1 VDLGEHGA
9 PVRQNGNVMATNR
22 YPAIFFGTTV
32 AVAALLLS
40 GCAANESGDQTSTLS
55 GTLDG
60 AGSSAQASAEDVWIS
75 QFQRANASVTI
86 NYDPT
91 GSGAG
96 REQFIGGG
104 VDFAGSDSALS
115 DEELAGEF
123 AACAPGSTAIDLPV
137 YVSPLVLVY
146 NVDGV
151 DTLRLD
157 PASIAK
163 IFSGAITRWNDPALV
178 ALNPDATLPDE
189 QISAVH
195 RSDDSGT
202 TKNFADYLYQ
212 NVPEI
217 WTNEPADAFP
227 YAGEGAQGNSGVVS
241 AVANGNNTIGYA
253 DASRVGDLDVA
264 ALQVGEEFVEY
275 STEAAAAIIDAS
287 PLVER
292 ENPNDLVVDVDRTST
307 ASGVYP
313 LVLVSYLIA
322 CEEYP
327 DAEQAELVATYLGY
341 VASPEGQAAAA
352 ESAGSAPLSADFSAK
367 VLDAVASI
375 R

>member
-1 VDLGEHGA
+1 MGTVIALKKHPAALLGAGA
-9 PVRQNGNVMATNR
+9 T
-22 YPAIFFGTTV
+22 
-32 AVAALLLS
+32 VAALLLT
-40 GCAANESGDQTSTLS
+40 GCAANESGEGTSDLA

-60 AGSSAQASAEDVWIS
+60 AGSSAQAAAEDVWIS
-75 QFQRANASVTI
+75 SFQRQNASVTI

-115 DEELAGEF
+115 DEELAGQF
-123 AACAPGSTAIDLPV
+123 GACAPGSAAIDLPV

-151 DTLRLD
+151 DDLRVD
-157 PASIAK
+157 PAAIAG
-163 IFSGAITRWNDPALV
+163 IFAGTITRWNDPALV
-178 ALNPDATLPDE
+178 ALNPDAALPDE

-202 TKNFADYLYQ
+202 TKNFADYLHQ

-217 WTNEPADAFP
+217 WTNEPADGFP

-241 AVANGNNTIGYA
+241 AVANGNNIIGYA
-253 DASRVGDLDVA
+253 DASRVGDLSVA
-264 ALQVGEEFVEY
+264 SLRVGDDFVDY

-292 ENPNDLVVDVDRTST
+292 SNQNDLVVDVDRTST
-307 ASGVYP
+307 AAGVYP

-327 DAEQAELVATYLGY
+327 DAEQGELVAAYLAY
-341 VASPEGQAAAA
+341 VAGPEGQAAAA
-352 ESAGSAPLSADFSAK
+352 ESAGSAPLSDEFSDR

>member
-1 VDLGEHGA
+1 MIAIQKHPA
-9 PVRQNGNVMATNR
+9 PLLAAGVTAAT
-22 YPAIFFGTTV
+22 
-32 AVAALLLS
+32 LLLT
-40 GCAANESGDQTSTLS
+40 GCAANESGQGTSSLS

-60 AGSSAQASAEDVWIS
+60 AGSSAQASAEDVWVS
-75 QFQRANASVTI
+75 HFQRENASVTI

-115 DEELAGEF
+115 DDELADGF
-123 AACAPGSTAIDLPV
+123 AACAPGSSAIDLPV

-151 DTLRLD
+151 DNLRLD
-157 PASIAK
+157 PTTIAN
-163 IFSGAITRWNDPALV
+163 IYSGAITRWNDPAIV

-202 TKNFADYLYQ
+202 TKNFADYLHQ

-241 AVANGNNTIGYA
+241 AVANGNNIIGYA

-264 ALQVGEEFVEY
+264 ALKVGDDFVDY

-292 ENPNDLVVDVDRTST
+292 DNPNDLVVDVDRTST
-307 ASGVYP
+307 AAGVYP

-327 DAEQAELVATYLGY
+327 DAEQGELVAAYLAY

-352 ESAGSAPLSADFSAK
+352 ESAGSAPLSDDFSSR
-367 VLDAVASI
+367 VLEAVATI

>member
-1 VDLGEHGA
+1 
-9 PVRQNGNVMATNR
+9 MATNR
-22 YPAIFFGTTV
+22 HPATFLG
-32 AVAALLLS
+32 AGLAATILFLS
-40 GCAANESGDQTSTLS
+40 GCAANETADEPSDLS

-75 QFQRANASVTI
+75 QFQRANGSVTI

-115 DEELAGEF
+115 DDELAGAF
-123 AACAPGSTAIDLPV
+123 GACAPGSAAIDLPV

-151 DTLRLD
+151 DSLRLD
-157 PASIAK
+157 PQTIASIY
-163 IFSGAITRWNDPALV
+163 SGAITRWNDPALM
-178 ALNPDATLPDE
+178 ALNPDAGLPDE
-189 QISAVH
+189 PISAVH

-212 NVPEI
+212 NVPDV

-227 YAGEGAQGNSGVVS
+227 YPGEGAQGNSGVVS
-241 AVANGNNTIGYA
+241 AVANGRNTIGYA
-253 DASRVGDLDVA
+253 DASRVGDLSVA
-264 ALQVGEEFVEY
+264 ALKVGTEFVDY
-275 STEAAAAIIDAS
+275 STEAAAAIIDES
-287 PLVER
+287 PLVAR
-292 ENPNDLVVDVDRTST
+292 DNPNDLVVDVDRTST
-307 ASGVYP
+307 AAGVYP

-327 DAEQAELVATYLGY
+327 DADQAELVSEYLGY
-341 VASPEGQAAAA
+341 VASPEGQNAAA
-352 ESAGSAPLSADFSAK
+352 ESAGSAPLSAEFSTR
-367 VLDAVASI
+367 VLEAIDSI

>member
-1 VDLGEHGA
+1 
-9 PVRQNGNVMATNR
+9 
-22 YPAIFFGTTV
+22 
-32 AVAALLLS
+32 VAALLLS
-40 GCAANESGDQTSTLS
+40 GCAANEAGQGTSSLS

-60 AGSSAQASAEDVWIS
+60 AGSSAQASAEDVWVS
-75 QFQRANASVTI
+75 QFQRANGSVTI

-123 AACAPGSTAIDLPV
+123 AACAPGSAAIDLPV

-151 DTLRLD
+151 DDLRLD
-157 PASIAK
+157 PASIAN
-163 IFSGAITRWNDPALV
+163 IFSGAITRWNDPALA
-178 ALNPDATLPDE
+178 ALNPGVTLPDE

-217 WTNEPADAFP
+217 WANEPADAFP
-227 YAGEGAQGNSGVVS
+227 YPGEGAQGNSGVVS
-241 AVANGNNTIGYA
+241 AVGNGNNTIGYA
-253 DASRVGDLDVA
+253 DASRVGELDVA
-264 ALQVGEEFVEY
+264 ALQVGTEFVDY
-275 STEAAAAIIDAS
+275 STEAAAAIIDES

-307 ASGVYP
+307 AAGVYP

-327 DAEQAELVATYLGY
+327 DADQAELVAAYLGY

-352 ESAGSAPLSADFSAK
+352 ESAGSAPLSADFSAQ
-367 VLDAVASI
+367 VLDAIATI

>member
-1 VDLGEHGA
+1 
-9 PVRQNGNVMATNR
+9 M
-22 YPAIFFGTTV
+22 
-32 AVAALLLS
+32 AALLLS
-40 GCAANESGDQTSTLS
+40 GCAANEAGDAPSTLA

-60 AGSSAQASAEDVWIS
+60 AGSSAQASAQDVWVS
-75 QFQRANASVTI
+75 EFQRANGSVTI

-115 DEELAGEF
+115 DEELTGEF
-123 AACAPGSTAIDLPV
+123 RSCAPGSAAIDLPV
-137 YVSPLVLVY
+137 YVSPLVLVF

-151 DTLRLD
+151 DALRLD
-157 PASIAK
+157 PAAIAG
-163 IFSGAITRWNDPALV
+163 IFSGSITRWNDPVLT
-178 ALNPDATLPDE
+178 ALNPGSALPDE

-202 TKNFADYLYQ
+202 TKNFADYLHQ
-212 NVPEI
+212 NVPEV
-217 WTNEPADAFP
+217 WPNDPADAFP
-227 YAGEGAQGNSGVVS
+227 YPGEGAQGNSGVVS
-241 AVANGNNTIGYA
+241 AVANGYNTIGYA
-253 DASRVGDLDVA
+253 DASRAGDLSVASLKVGDD
-264 ALQVGEEFVEY
+264 FVDY
-275 STEAAAAIIDAS
+275 STEAAAAIIDES
-287 PLVER
+287 PLVDR
-292 ENPNDLVVDVDRTST
+292 ENPNDLVIDVDRTST
-307 ASGVYP
+307 AAGVYP

-327 DAEQAELVATYLGY
+327 DADQAELVTAYLNY

-352 ESAGSAPLSADFSAK
+352 EGAGSAPLSADYSAR
-367 VLDAVASI
+367 VQDAINSI

>member
-1 VDLGEHGA
+1 
-9 PVRQNGNVMATNR
+9 MATKMH
-22 YPAIFFGTTV
+22 PVMTLGTSV

-40 GCAANESGDQTSTLS
+40 GCAANESGDETSSLA

-60 AGSSAQASAEDVWIS
+60 AGSSAQASAEDVWVS

-123 AACAPGSTAIDLPV
+123 AACAPGSAAIDLPV

-151 DTLRLD
+151 DDLRLD
-157 PASIAK
+157 PATIAN

-217 WTNEPADAFP
+217 WTTEPADAFP
-227 YAGEGAQGNSGVVS
+227 YPGEGAQGNSGVVS

-253 DASRVGDLDVA
+253 DASRVGDLSVA
-264 ALQVGEEFVEY
+264 ALQVGDEFVDY

-287 PLVER
+287 PLVPR

-327 DAEQAELVATYLGY
+327 DADQAELVAAYLAY
-341 VASPEGQAAAA
+341 VASPEGQSAAA
-352 ESAGSAPLSADFSAK
+352 ESAGSAPLSADFSDR
-367 VLDAVASI
+367 VLEAVNSI

>member
-1 VDLGEHGA
+1 MILGTA
-9 PVRQNGNVMATNR
+9 VT
-22 YPAIFFGTTV
+22 
-32 AVAALLLS
+32 VAALLLS
-40 GCAANESGDQTSTLS
+40 GCAANESGDTTSALA

-60 AGSSAQASAEDVWIS
+60 AGSSAQASAEDVWVS
-75 QFQRANASVTI
+75 QFQEANASVTI

-123 AACAPGSTAIDLPV
+123 AGCAPGSAAIDLPV
-137 YVSPLVLVY
+137 YVSPLVLIY
-146 NVDGV
+146 HVDGV
-151 DTLRLD
+151 DNLRLD
-157 PASIAK
+157 AALIAK
-163 IFSGAITRWNDPALV
+163 IFSGAITRWNDSALV
-178 ALNPDATLPDE
+178 AVNPGASLPDE

-202 TKNFADYLYQ
+202 TKNFADYLHQ

-217 WTNEPADAFP
+217 WPAEPADAFP
-227 YAGEGAQGNSGVVS
+227 YPGEGAQGNSGVVS
-241 AVANGNNTIGYA
+241 AVANGTNTIGYA
-253 DASRVGDLDVA
+253 DASRVGDLSVA
-264 ALQVGEEFVEY
+264 ALRVGDAFVDY
-275 STEAAAAIIDAS
+275 SAQAAAAIIDAS

-292 ENPNDLVVDVDRTST
+292 ANPHDLVVAVDRTAT
-307 ASGVYP
+307 AAGVYP

-327 DAEQAELVATYLGY
+327 DADQAELVAAYLAY
-341 VASPEGQAAAA
+341 VAGPAGQSVAA
-352 ESAGSAPLSADFSAK
+352 ERAGSAPLSAAFSDR
-367 VLDAVASI
+367 VLAAVDSI

>member
-1 VDLGEHGA
+1 
-9 PVRQNGNVMATNR
+9 MATTR
-22 YPAIFFGTTV
+22 HPALFLGTGV
-32 AVAALLLS
+32 ALAALLLS
-40 GCAANESGDQTSTLS
+40 GCAANESGDDTSTLT

-60 AGSSAQASAEDVWIS
+60 AGSSAQASAEEVWVS

-123 AACAPGSTAIDLPV
+123 AACAPGSKAIDLPV

-151 DTLRLD
+151 DSLRLD
-157 PASIAK
+157 PETIAN

-227 YAGEGAQGNSGVVS
+227 YPGEGAQGNSGVVS

-253 DASRVGDLDVA
+253 DASRVGDLSVA
-264 ALQVGEEFVEY
+264 ALQVGAEFVDY
-275 STEAAAAIIDAS
+275 STEAAAAIIDES
-287 PLVER
+287 PLVTR
-292 ENPNDLVVDVDRTST
+292 DNPADLVVDVDRTST
-307 ASGVYP
+307 SAGVYP

-327 DAEQAELVATYLGY
+327 DADQGELVAAYLGY
-341 VASPEGQAAAA
+341 VASAEGQAAAA
-352 ESAGSAPLSADFSAK
+352 ESAGSAPLSAEFSAR
-367 VLDAVASI
+367 VLEAISSI

>member
-1 VDLGEHGA
+1 VIAIQKHPA
-9 PVRQNGNVMATNR
+9 PLLAAGVTAAT
-22 YPAIFFGTTV
+22 
-32 AVAALLLS
+32 LLLT
-40 GCAANESGDQTSTLS
+40 GCAANESGQGTSSLS

-60 AGSSAQASAEDVWIS
+60 AGSSAQASAEDVWVS
-75 QFQRANASVTI
+75 QFQRENASVTI

-115 DEELAGEF
+115 DDELAGGF
-123 AACAPGSTAIDLPV
+123 AACAPGSSAIDLPV

-151 DTLRLD
+151 DNLRLD
-157 PASIAK
+157 PTTIAN
-163 IFSGAITRWNDPALV
+163 IYSGEITRWNDPALV
-178 ALNPDATLPDE
+178 ALNPEATLPDE

-202 TKNFADYLYQ
+202 TKNFADYLHQ

-241 AVANGNNTIGYA
+241 AVANGNNIIGYA

-264 ALQVGEEFVEY
+264 ALKVGDGFVDY

-307 ASGVYP
+307 AAGVYP

-327 DAEQAELVATYLGY
+327 DADQAELVEAYLAY

-352 ESAGSAPLSADFSAK
+352 ESAGSAPLSDEFSDR
-367 VLDAVASI
+367 VLEAVASI

>member
-1 VDLGEHGA
+1 MAPNRHPAFSLG
-9 PVRQNGNVMATNR
+9 TS
-22 YPAIFFGTTV
+22 I

-40 GCAANESGDQTSTLS
+40 GCAANESGDETSTLA

-60 AGSSAQASAEDVWIS
+60 AGSSAQASAEDVWVS
-75 QFQRANASVTI
+75 QFQRTNAGVTI

-123 AACAPGSTAIDLPV
+123 AACAPGSAAIDLPV

-151 DTLRLD
+151 DNLRLD
-157 PASIAK
+157 PAAIAN

-178 ALNPDATLPDE
+178 ALNPDATLPGE

-217 WTNEPADAFP
+217 WTSEPADAFP
-227 YAGEGAQGNSGVVS
+227 YPGEGAQGNSGVVS

-253 DASRVGDLDVA
+253 DASRVGDLSVA
-264 ALQVGEEFVEY
+264 ALQVGEEFVDY

-287 PLVER
+287 PLVAR
-292 ENPNDLVVDVDRTST
+292 DNPNDLVVDVDRTST
-307 ASGVYP
+307 APGVYP

-322 CEEYP
+322 CEDYP
-327 DAEQAELVATYLGY
+327 DADQAELVAAYLAY
-341 VASPEGQAAAA
+341 VASPDGQAAAA
-352 ESAGSAPLSADFSAK
+352 ESAGSAPLSADFSDR
-367 VLDAVASI
+367 VLEAVASI

>member
-1 VDLGEHGA
+1 VIASKRHSARLLA
-9 PVRQNGNVMATNR
+9 A
-22 YPAIFFGTTV
+22 GTLV
-32 AVAALLLS
+32 VLLT
-40 GCAANESGDQTSTLS
+40 GCAANEAGQGTSSLS

-60 AGSSAQASAEDVWIS
+60 AGSSAQASAEDVWVS
-75 QFQRANASVTI
+75 QFQRQNASVTI

-115 DEELAGEF
+115 DEELAGGF
-123 AACAPGSTAIDLPV
+123 AGCAPGSSAIDLPI

-151 DTLRLD
+151 DDLRLD
-157 PASIAK
+157 PATIAN
-163 IFSGAITRWNDPALV
+163 IYSGAITRWNDPAIV

-189 QISAVH
+189 PISAVH

-202 TKNFADYLYQ
+202 TKNFADYLHQ

-217 WTNEPADAFP
+217 WTPEPADAFP
-227 YAGEGAQGNSGVVS
+227 YSGEGAQGNSGVVS
-241 AVANGNNTIGYA
+241 AVTNGNNIIGYA

-264 ALQVGEEFVEY
+264 ALQVGDDFVDY

-307 ASGVYP
+307 AAGVYP

-327 DAEQAELVATYLGY
+327 DAAQAELVAAYLAY
-341 VASPEGQAAAA
+341 VASPEGQDAAA
-352 ESAGSAPLSADFSAK
+352 ESAGSAPLSDEFSAQ
-367 VLDAVASI
+367 VQNAVESI

>member
-1 VDLGEHGA
+1 
-9 PVRQNGNVMATNR
+9 MATKMH
-22 YPAIFFGTTV
+22 PVMTLGTSV

-40 GCAANESGDQTSTLS
+40 GCAANESGDETSALA

-60 AGSSAQASAEDVWIS
+60 AGSSAQASAEDVWVS

-123 AACAPGSTAIDLPV
+123 AACALGSAAIDLPV

-151 DTLRLD
+151 DDLRLD
-157 PASIAK
+157 PATIAN

-217 WTNEPADAFP
+217 WTTEPADAFP
-227 YAGEGAQGNSGVVS
+227 YPGEGAQGNSGVVS

-253 DASRVGDLDVA
+253 DASRVGDLSVA
-264 ALQVGEEFVEY
+264 ALQVGDEFVDY

-287 PLVER
+287 PLVPR
-292 ENPNDLVVDVDRTST
+292 DNPNDLVVDVDRTST

-327 DAEQAELVATYLGY
+327 DADQAELVEAYLAY
-341 VASPEGQAAAA
+341 VASPEGQSAAA
-352 ESAGSAPLSADFSAK
+352 ESAGSAPLSADFSDR
-367 VLDAVASI
+367 VLEAVNSI

>member
-1 VDLGEHGA
+1 MFLGTG
-9 PVRQNGNVMATNR
+9 
-22 YPAIFFGTTV
+22 V
-32 AVAALLLS
+32 AVTALLLS
-40 GCAANESGDQTSTLS
+40 GCAANETGQGTSSLS

-60 AGSSAQASAEDVWIS
+60 AGSSAQASAEDVWVS

-123 AACAPGSTAIDLPV
+123 GTCAPGSAAIDLPV

-157 PASIAK
+157 PAAIAS
-163 IFSGAITRWNDPALV
+163 IFSGSITRWNDPALV
-178 ALNPDATLPDE
+178 ALNPGATLPDE

-264 ALQVGEEFVEY
+264 ALQVGEEFVDY

-307 ASGVYP
+307 AAGVYP

-327 DAEQAELVATYLGY
+327 DADQAELVAAYLSY
-341 VASPEGQAAAA
+341 VASEEGQAQAAK
-352 ESAGSAPLSADFSAK
+352 SAGSAPLSTDFSAK
-367 VLDAVASI
+367 VLDAIASI

>member
-1 VDLGEHGA
+1 
-9 PVRQNGNVMATNR
+9 M
-22 YPAIFFGTTV
+22 FFGSGI

-115 DEELAGEF
+115 DEELAGDF
-123 AACAPGSTAIDLPV
+123 AACAPGSAAIDLPV

-163 IFSGAITRWNDPALV
+163 IFSGAITRWNDPALI
-178 ALNPDATLPDE
+178 ALNPDAALPDE

-264 ALQVGEEFVEY
+264 ALQVGEEFVDY

-327 DAEQAELVATYLGY
+327 DADQATLVATYLGY

-352 ESAGSAPLSADFSAK
+352 ESAGSAPLSAEFSDR
-367 VLDAVASI
+367 VLEAVGSI

>member
-1 VDLGEHGA
+1 MILG
-9 PVRQNGNVMATNR
+9 TS
-22 YPAIFFGTTV
+22 V

-40 GCAANESGDQTSTLS
+40 GCAANESGDDTSSLA

-60 AGSSAQASAEDVWIS
+60 AGSSAQASAQDVWVS
-75 QFQRANASVTI
+75 QFQGANASVTI

-115 DEELAGEF
+115 AEELAGEF
-123 AACAPGSTAIDLPV
+123 AACAPGSAAIDLPV

-146 NVDGV
+146 NIDGV
-151 DTLRLD
+151 DNLRLD
-157 PASIAK
+157 PAAIAS

-178 ALNPDATLPDE
+178 ALNPDAALPDE

-217 WTNEPADAFP
+217 WTTEAADAFP

-241 AVANGNNTIGYA
+241 AVANGTSTIGYA
-253 DASRVGDLDVA
+253 DASRVGDLSVA
-264 ALQVGEEFVEY
+264 ALQVGDEFVDY

-287 PLVER
+287 PLVPR
-292 ENPNDLVVDVDRTST
+292 DNPHDLVVDVDRTST

-327 DAEQAELVATYLGY
+327 DADQAELVSAYLAY
-341 VASPEGQAAAA
+341 VASPDGQAAAA
-352 ESAGSAPLSADFSAK
+352 QSAGSAPLSADFSDR
-367 VLDAVASI
+367 VLEAVDSI

>member
-1 VDLGEHGA
+1 
-9 PVRQNGNVMATNR
+9 M
-22 YPAIFFGTTV
+22 FFGTGV

-40 GCAANESGDQTSTLS
+40 GCAANESGDQTSALS

-75 QFQRANASVTI
+75 QFQRTNASVTI

-123 AACAPGSTAIDLPV
+123 AACAPGSAAIDLPV

-151 DTLRLD
+151 DSLRLD

-163 IFSGAITRWNDPALV
+163 IFSGAITRWNDPALA

-212 NVPEI
+212 NVPDI

-264 ALQVGEEFVEY
+264 ALQVGDEFVDY

-292 ENPNDLVVDVDRTST
+292 DNPNDLVVDVDRTST
-307 ASGVYP
+307 TSGVYP

-327 DAEQAELVATYLGY
+327 DTDQAELVSTYLGY

-352 ESAGSAPLSADFSAK
+352 ESAGSAPLSAEFSDR
-367 VLDAVASI
+367 VLEAVGSI

>member
-1 VDLGEHGA
+1 MTLG
-9 PVRQNGNVMATNR
+9 TS
-22 YPAIFFGTTV
+22 V

-40 GCAANESGDQTSTLS
+40 GCAANESGDETSSLA

-60 AGSSAQASAEDVWIS
+60 AGSSAQASAEDVWVS

-123 AACAPGSTAIDLPV
+123 AACAPGSAAIDLPV

-151 DTLRLD
+151 DDLRLD
-157 PASIAK
+157 PAAIAN
-163 IFSGAITRWNDPALV
+163 IFSGEITRWNDPALV
-178 ALNPDATLPDE
+178 ALNPDASLPDE

-217 WTNEPADAFP
+217 WTTEPADAFP
-227 YAGEGAQGNSGVVS
+227 YPGEGAQGNSGVVS

-253 DASRVGDLDVA
+253 DASRVGDLSVA
-264 ALQVGEEFVEY
+264 ALQVGDEFVDY

-287 PLVER
+287 PLVPR
-292 ENPNDLVVDVDRTST
+292 DNPNDLVVDVDRTST

-327 DAEQAELVATYLGY
+327 DADQAELVAAYLAY
-341 VASPEGQAAAA
+341 VASPEGQSAAA
-352 ESAGSAPLSADFSAK
+352 ESAGSAPLSADFSDR
-367 VLDAVASI
+367 VLEAVDSI

>member
-1 VDLGEHGA
+1 
-9 PVRQNGNVMATNR
+9 M
-22 YPAIFFGTTV
+22 
-32 AVAALLLS
+32 AALLLS
-40 GCAANESGDQTSTLS
+40 GCAANEAGDAPSTLA

-60 AGSSAQASAEDVWIS
+60 AGSSAQASAQDVWVS
-75 QFQRANASVTI
+75 EFQRANGSVTI

-115 DEELAGEF
+115 DKELTGEF
-123 AACAPGSTAIDLPV
+123 RSCAPGSAAIDLPV
-137 YVSPLVLVY
+137 YVSPLVLVF

-151 DTLRLD
+151 DALRLD
-157 PASIAK
+157 PAAIAG
-163 IFSGAITRWNDPALV
+163 IFSGSITRWNDPLLT
-178 ALNPDATLPDE
+178 ALNPGSALPAE

-202 TKNFADYLYQ
+202 TKNFADYLHQ
-212 NVPEI
+212 NVPEV
-217 WTNEPADAFP
+217 WPNDPADAFP
-227 YAGEGAQGNSGVVS
+227 YPGEGAQGNSGVVS
-241 AVANGNNTIGYA
+241 AVANGYNTIGYA
-253 DASRVGDLDVA
+253 DASRAGDLSVASLKVGDD
-264 ALQVGEEFVEY
+264 FVDY
-275 STEAAAAIIDAS
+275 STEAAAAIIDES
-287 PLVER
+287 PLVDR
-292 ENPNDLVVDVDRTST
+292 ENPNDLVIDVDRTST
-307 ASGVYP
+307 AAGVYP

-327 DAEQAELVATYLGY
+327 DADQAELVTAYLNY

-352 ESAGSAPLSADFSAK
+352 EGAGSAPLSADYSAR
-367 VLDAVASI
+367 VQDAINSI

>member
-1 VDLGEHGA
+1 
-9 PVRQNGNVMATNR
+9 MATKKH
-22 YPAIFFGTTV
+22 PALFLGTGA
-32 AVAALLLS
+32 AVTALLLS
-40 GCAANESGDQTSTLS
+40 GCAANEIGQGTSDLA

-60 AGSSAQASAEDVWIS
+60 AGSSAQASAQDVWIS
-75 QFQRANASVTI
+75 KFQGANASVTI

-123 AACAPGSTAIDLPV
+123 AACAPGSLAINLPV

-151 DTLRLD
+151 DDLRLD
-157 PASIAK
+157 PASIAN
-163 IFSGAITRWNDPALV
+163 IFSGTITRWNDPALV
-178 ALNPDATLPDE
+178 ALNPDAGLPDE
-189 QISAVH
+189 PISAVH

-202 TKNFADYLYQ
+202 TKNFADYLHQ

-217 WTNEPADAFP
+217 WPNEPEDAFP
-227 YAGEGAQGNSGVVS
+227 YDGEGAQGNSGVVS
-241 AVANGNNTIGYA
+241 AVANGNSTIGYA
-253 DASRVGDLDVA
+253 DASKAGDLAVA
-264 ALQVGEEFVEY
+264 ALQVGDEFVDY
-275 STEAAAAIIDAS
+275 SAEAAAAIIDAS

-307 ASGVYP
+307 AAGVYP

-327 DAEQAELVATYLGY
+327 EADQAELITGYLGY
-341 VASPEGQAAAA
+341 VASAEGQAAAA
-352 ESAGSAPLSADFSAK
+352 AGAGSAPLSEEFSTR
-367 VLDAVASI
+367 VQDAIATI